1 MTPRT
6 IECLGAVESS
16 QAPVAET
23 IEVYNWWA
31 SRGRRRSAWCS
42 LTGSEVP
49 KWTHREKG
57 DVDGFPRTSG
67 ASEVDSSMPPA
78 NWINKGKLIGRAL
91 NLVLGR
97 LQHDLPTCRNGKR
110 QLQDGESVSTFNV
123 QQSLTPP
130 QLVPN
135 ALRMGPKQGNSWHL
149 LSSFREEAIGTY
161 RDKLVASLMRVFV
174 SLRIVARCAGGWRSD
189 ATGRHVQGA
198 YLGRS
203 LQIERGI
210 SQEREPRGSRTLTN

>member
-1 MTPRT
+1 MTRRT

-23 IEVYNWWA
+23 IEVYNRWA
-31 SRGRRRSAWCS
+31 SMGRRRSAWCS
-42 LTGSEVP
+42 LTGSEAP

-110 QLQDGESVSTFNV
+110 QLQDGESVSTFNIE
-123 QQSLTPP
+123 QSL
-130 QLVPN
+130 
-135 ALRMGPKQGNSWHL
+135 HL
-149 LSSFREEAIGTY
+149 LSWY
-161 RDKLVASLMRVFV
+161 
-174 SLRIVARCAGGWRSD
+174 
-189 ATGRHVQGA
+189 
-198 YLGRS
+198 
-203 LQIERGI
+203 
-210 SQEREPRGSRTLTN
+210 RTLFEWVQSKGIRGTCCRRSGRRRLGPIEINW

>member
-23 IEVYNWWA
+23 IEVYNRWA

-42 LTGSEVP
+42 LTGSEAP

-78 NWINKGKLIGRAL
+78 NWINKGKLIGRPL
-91 NLVLGR
+91 NLVVLGR
-97 LQHDLPTCRNGKR
+97 QHDLPTCRNGKR

-135 ALRMGPKQGNSWHL
+135 TLRMGPKQGNSWHL
-149 LSSFREEAIGTY
+149 LSLFREEAIGPD
-161 RDKLVASLMRVFV
+161 RDKNGGSLTR
-174 SLRIVARCAGGWRSD
+174 
-189 ATGRHVQGA
+189 
-198 YLGRS
+198 YLYH
-203 LQIERGI
+203 
-210 SQEREPRGSRTLTN
+210 